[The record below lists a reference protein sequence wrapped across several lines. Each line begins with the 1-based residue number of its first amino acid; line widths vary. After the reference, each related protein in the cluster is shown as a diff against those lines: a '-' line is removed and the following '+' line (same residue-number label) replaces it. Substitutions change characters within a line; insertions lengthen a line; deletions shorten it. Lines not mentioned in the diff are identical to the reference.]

1 MKKKDKGITLI
12 ALVISLIVLL
22 ILASVT
28 IAALSGNNGIL
39 TKAKEAKEKTEI
51 GEEKEVVELAT
62 ISAQMGEEYQSL
74 NQVNLQ
80 KEIDKQYGEG
90 KTIVRDNGDNTFTVS
105 FIKSK
110 REYDI
115 TSKGVEK
122 GKDWNEIMQNAK
134 APEEQKEERNA
145 GVIGIGTDGKTVN
158 MDLWEYTLN
167 NGTYTLNDI
176 DDIKAEDANTENKG
190 YLGKIINGKI
200 EGTVPMY
207 IKGKNDKNFIPVTNL
222 KDTFSN
228 LQNDFDELVTTPV
241 IPSTVTEMQSTF
253 SRCGKLKNIT
263 NLPPKLEIF
272 KWTFYECTSFENFN
286 IFIPNTVTNM
296 FGTFYYC
303 RNLKKFDS
311 ELPKNLKNL
320 EGTFWGC
327 DSLKKFKQIIPN
339 SVETMQHTFKECIN
353 LESFDA
359 DIPENVTNM
368 MGTFQKCKNLK
379 RYNSEIPNSVINM
392 DHTFEGCTNLSEF
405 NSAIPENVINMFATF
420 SQCEN
425 LTEVNMVIPESVTNL
440 QYTFGECL
448 NLRGTIEINANVTGK
463 LISNNLDYM
472 ACFGYSTS
480 THNKAK
486 LTLKGTCTVLE
497 KILEDAK
504 SYDATSNIEIEK

>member
-51 GEEKEVVELAT
+51 VEEKEVVELAT

-190 YLGKIINGKI
+190 YLGKIIDGKI

-207 IKGKNDKNFIPVTNL
+207 IKGKNDKDFIPVTNL
-222 KDTFSN
+222 KDTFIN
-228 LQNDFDELVTTPV
+228 VQNDFDELVTTPV
-241 IPSTVTEMQSTF
+241 IPSTVIEMQSTF
-253 SRCGKLKNIT
+253 SRCGKLRNIT

-286 IFIPNTVTNM
+286 MFIPNTVTNM
-296 FGTFYYC
+296 G
-303 RNLKKFDS
+303 
-311 ELPKNLKNL
+311 
-320 EGTFWGC
+320 
-327 DSLKKFKQIIPN
+327 
-339 SVETMQHTFKECIN
+339 
-353 LESFDA
+353 
-359 DIPENVTNM
+359 
-368 MGTFQKCKNLK
+368 GTFQKCKNLK
-379 RYNSEIPNSVINM
+379 RFNSEIPNSVINM
-392 DHTFEGCTNLSEF
+392 DSTFEGCTNLSEF
-405 NSAIPENVINMFATF
+405 NSTIPENVINMFATF

-463 LISNNLDYM
+463 LISNKLDYM

>member
-62 ISAQMGEEYQSL
+62 ISAQMGEKYQSL

-105 FIKSK
+105 FIESK

-207 IKGKNDKNFIPVTNL
+207 IKGKSDKNFIPVTNL
-222 KDTFSN
+222 KDTFIN

-286 IFIPNTVTNM
+286 MFIPNTVTNM
-296 FGTFYYC
+296 G
-303 RNLKKFDS
+303 
-311 ELPKNLKNL
+311 
-320 EGTFWGC
+320 
-327 DSLKKFKQIIPN
+327 
-339 SVETMQHTFKECIN
+339 
-353 LESFDA
+353 
-359 DIPENVTNM
+359 
-368 MGTFQKCKNLK
+368 GTFQKCKNLK
-379 RYNSEIPNSVINM
+379 RFNSEIPNSVINM
-392 DHTFEGCTNLSEF
+392 DYTFESCTNLSEF
-405 NSAIPENVINMFATF
+405 NSPIPENVINMFATF

-463 LISNNLDYM
+463 LISNKLDYM

>member
-12 ALVISLIVLL
+12 TLVISVIVLL

-39 TKAKEAKEKTEI
+39 TKAKDAKEKTEI
-51 GEEKEVVELAT
+51 GQEKEVVELAT
-62 ISAQMGEEYQSL
+62 ISAQMGEKYQSL

-105 FIKSK
+105 FIESK

-207 IKGKNDKNFIPVTNL
+207 IKGKSDKNFIPVTNL
-222 KDTFSN
+222 KDTFIN

-286 IFIPNTVTNM
+286 MFIPNTVTNM
-296 FGTFYYC
+296 G
-303 RNLKKFDS
+303 
-311 ELPKNLKNL
+311 
-320 EGTFWGC
+320 
-327 DSLKKFKQIIPN
+327 
-339 SVETMQHTFKECIN
+339 
-353 LESFDA
+353 
-359 DIPENVTNM
+359 
-368 MGTFQKCKNLK
+368 GTFQKCKNLK
-379 RYNSEIPNSVINM
+379 RFNSEIPNSVINM
-392 DHTFEGCTNLSEF
+392 DYTFESCTNLSEF
-405 NSAIPENVINMFATF
+405 NSPIPENVINMFATF

-440 QYTFGECL
+440 QYTFRECL

>member
-1 MKKKDKGITLI
+1 MNKTEKNIRGITLI
-12 ALVISLIVLL
+12 ALVITIIVLL
-22 ILASVT
+22 ILAGVT
-28 IAALSGNNGIL
+28 IAALSGDNGIL
-39 TKAKEAKEKTEI
+39 QRATEAKEKTEI
-51 GEEKEVVELAT
+51 GQEKEVVELAT
-62 ISAQMGEEYQSL
+62 ISAQMGEKYQSL

-105 FIKSK
+105 FIESK

-134 APEEQKEERNA
+134 ATEEQKEERNA

-167 NGTYTLNDI
+167 NGTYALNDI

-222 KDTFSN
+222 KDTFIN
-228 LQNDFDELVTTPV
+228 LKNDFDELVTTPV

-286 IFIPNTVTNM
+286 MFIPNTVTNM
-296 FGTFYYC
+296 G
-303 RNLKKFDS
+303 
-311 ELPKNLKNL
+311 
-320 EGTFWGC
+320 
-327 DSLKKFKQIIPN
+327 
-339 SVETMQHTFKECIN
+339 
-353 LESFDA
+353 
-359 DIPENVTNM
+359 
-368 MGTFQKCKNLK
+368 GTFQKCKNLK
-379 RYNSEIPNSVINM
+379 RFNSEIPNSVINM
-392 DHTFEGCTNLSEF
+392 DYTFESCTNLSEF
-405 NSAIPENVINMFATF
+405 NSTIPENVINMFATF

-480 THNKAK
+480 THNNAK

-504 SYDATSNIEIEK
+504 LYDATSNIEIEK

>member
-12 ALVISLIVLL
+12 TLVISVIVLL

-39 TKAKEAKEKTEI
+39 TKAKDAKEKTEI
-51 GEEKEVVELAT
+51 GQEKEVVELAT
-62 ISAQMGEEYQSL
+62 ISAQMGEKYQSL

-105 FIKSK
+105 FIESK

-207 IKGKNDKNFIPVTNL
+207 IKGKSDKNFIPVTNL
-222 KDTFSN
+222 KDTFIN

-263 NLPPKLEIF
+263 NLPPKLENF

-286 IFIPNTVTNM
+286 MFIPNTVTNM
-296 FGTFYYC
+296 G
-303 RNLKKFDS
+303 
-311 ELPKNLKNL
+311 
-320 EGTFWGC
+320 
-327 DSLKKFKQIIPN
+327 
-339 SVETMQHTFKECIN
+339 
-353 LESFDA
+353 
-359 DIPENVTNM
+359 
-368 MGTFQKCKNLK
+368 GTFQKCKNLK
-379 RYNSEIPNSVINM
+379 RFNSEIPNSVINM
-392 DHTFEGCTNLSEF
+392 DYTFESCTNLSEF
-405 NSAIPENVINMFATF
+405 NSPIPENVINMFATF

-440 QYTFGECL
+440 QYTFRECL

-480 THNKAK
+480 THNNAK

-504 SYDATSNIEIEK
+504 LYDATSNIEIEK

>member
-105 FIKSK
+105 FIESK

-207 IKGKNDKNFIPVTNL
+207 IKGKSDKNFIPVTNL
-222 KDTFSN
+222 KDTFIN

-263 NLPPKLEIF
+263 NLPPKLENF

-286 IFIPNTVTNM
+286 MFIPNTVTNM
-296 FGTFYYC
+296 G
-303 RNLKKFDS
+303 
-311 ELPKNLKNL
+311 
-320 EGTFWGC
+320 
-327 DSLKKFKQIIPN
+327 
-339 SVETMQHTFKECIN
+339 
-353 LESFDA
+353 
-359 DIPENVTNM
+359 
-368 MGTFQKCKNLK
+368 GTFQKCKNLK
-379 RYNSEIPNSVINM
+379 RFNSEIPNSVINM
-392 DHTFEGCTNLSEF
+392 DYTFESCTNLSEF
-405 NSAIPENVINMFATF
+405 NSPIPENVINMFATF

-440 QYTFGECL
+440 QYTFRECL

-480 THNKAK
+480 THNNAK

>member
-1 MKKKDKGITLI
+1 
-12 ALVISLIVLL
+12 
-22 ILASVT
+22 
-28 IAALSGNNGIL
+28 
-39 TKAKEAKEKTEI
+39 
-51 GEEKEVVELAT
+51 
-62 ISAQMGEEYQSL
+62 
-74 NQVNLQ
+74 
-80 KEIDKQYGEG
+80 
-90 KTIVRDNGDNTFTVS
+90 
-105 FIKSK
+105 
-110 REYDI
+110 
-115 TSKGVEK
+115 
-122 GKDWNEIMQNAK
+122 MQNAK
-134 APEEQKEERNA
+134 APEEQKEERNT

-222 KDTFSN
+222 KDTFIN

-286 IFIPNTVTNM
+286 MFIPNTVTNM
-296 FGTFYYC
+296 G
-303 RNLKKFDS
+303 
-311 ELPKNLKNL
+311 
-320 EGTFWGC
+320 
-327 DSLKKFKQIIPN
+327 
-339 SVETMQHTFKECIN
+339 
-353 LESFDA
+353 
-359 DIPENVTNM
+359 
-368 MGTFQKCKNLK
+368 GTFQKCKNLK
-379 RYNSEIPNSVINM
+379 RFNSEIPNSVINM
-392 DHTFEGCTNLSEF
+392 DYTFESCTNLSEF
-405 NSAIPENVINMFATF
+405 NSPIPENVINMFATF

-463 LISNNLDYM
+463 LISNKLDYM

>member
-105 FIKSK
+105 FIESK

-207 IKGKNDKNFIPVTNL
+207 IKGKSDKNFIPVTNL
-222 KDTFSN
+222 KDTFIN

-286 IFIPNTVTNM
+286 MFIPNTVTNM
-296 FGTFYYC
+296 G
-303 RNLKKFDS
+303 
-311 ELPKNLKNL
+311 
-320 EGTFWGC
+320 
-327 DSLKKFKQIIPN
+327 
-339 SVETMQHTFKECIN
+339 
-353 LESFDA
+353 
-359 DIPENVTNM
+359 
-368 MGTFQKCKNLK
+368 GTFQKCKNLK
-379 RYNSEIPNSVINM
+379 RFNSEIPNSVINM
-392 DHTFEGCTNLSEF
+392 DSTFEGCTNLSEF
-405 NSAIPENVINMFATF
+405 NSTIPENVINMFATF

-463 LISNNLDYM
+463 LISNKLDYM

>member
-62 ISAQMGEEYQSL
+62 ISAQMGEKYQSL

-90 KTIVRDNGDNTFTVS
+90 KTIVRDNGDSTFTVS
-105 FIKSK
+105 FIESK

-134 APEEQKEERNA
+134 ATEEQKEERNA

-222 KDTFSN
+222 KDTFIN
-228 LQNDFDELVTTPV
+228 LKNDFDELVTTPV

-286 IFIPNTVTNM
+286 MFIPNTVTNM
-296 FGTFYYC
+296 G
-303 RNLKKFDS
+303 
-311 ELPKNLKNL
+311 
-320 EGTFWGC
+320 
-327 DSLKKFKQIIPN
+327 
-339 SVETMQHTFKECIN
+339 
-353 LESFDA
+353 
-359 DIPENVTNM
+359 
-368 MGTFQKCKNLK
+368 GTFQKCKNLK
-379 RYNSEIPNSVINM
+379 RFNSEIPNSVINM
-392 DHTFEGCTNLSEF
+392 DYTFESCTNLSEF
-405 NSAIPENVINMFATF
+405 NSTIPENVINMFATF

-440 QYTFGECL
+440 QYTFRECL

-480 THNKAK
+480 THNNAK

-504 SYDATSNIEIEK
+504 LYDATSNIEIEK

>member
-39 TKAKEAKEKTEI
+39 TKAKETKEKTEI

-62 ISAQMGEEYQSL
+62 ISAQMGEKYQSL

-105 FIKSK
+105 FIESK

-134 APEEQKEERNA
+134 ATEEQKEERNA

-222 KDTFSN
+222 KDTFIN

-286 IFIPNTVTNM
+286 MFIPNTVTNM
-296 FGTFYYC
+296 G
-303 RNLKKFDS
+303 
-311 ELPKNLKNL
+311 
-320 EGTFWGC
+320 
-327 DSLKKFKQIIPN
+327 
-339 SVETMQHTFKECIN
+339 
-353 LESFDA
+353 
-359 DIPENVTNM
+359 
-368 MGTFQKCKNLK
+368 GTFQKCKNLK
-379 RYNSEIPNSVINM
+379 RFNSEIPNSVINM
-392 DHTFEGCTNLSEF
+392 DYTFESCTNLSEF
-405 NSAIPENVINMFATF
+405 NSTIPENVINMFATF

-440 QYTFGECL
+440 QYTFRECL

-480 THNKAK
+480 THNNAK

-504 SYDATSNIEIEK
+504 LYDATSNIEIEK

>member
-62 ISAQMGEEYQSL
+62 ISAQMGEKYQSL

-105 FIKSK
+105 FIESK

-207 IKGKNDKNFIPVTNL
+207 IKGKSDKNFIPVTNL
-222 KDTFSN
+222 KDTFIN

-286 IFIPNTVTNM
+286 MFIPNTVTNM
-296 FGTFYYC
+296 G
-303 RNLKKFDS
+303 
-311 ELPKNLKNL
+311 
-320 EGTFWGC
+320 
-327 DSLKKFKQIIPN
+327 
-339 SVETMQHTFKECIN
+339 
-353 LESFDA
+353 
-359 DIPENVTNM
+359 
-368 MGTFQKCKNLK
+368 GTFQKCKNLK
-379 RYNSEIPNSVINM
+379 RFNSEIPNSVINM
-392 DHTFEGCTNLSEF
+392 DYTFESCTNLSEF
-405 NSAIPENVINMFATF
+405 NRPIPENVINMFATF

-440 QYTFGECL
+440 QYTFRECL

-480 THNKAK
+480 THNNAK

-504 SYDATSNIEIEK
+504 LYDATSNIEIEK

>member
-39 TKAKEAKEKTEI
+39 TKAKETKEKTEI

-62 ISAQMGEEYQSL
+62 ISAQMGEKYQSL

-105 FIKSK
+105 FIESK

-134 APEEQKEERNA
+134 ATEEQKEERNA

-222 KDTFSN
+222 KDTFIN
-228 LQNDFDELVTTPV
+228 LKNDFDELVTTPV

-286 IFIPNTVTNM
+286 MFIPNTVTNM
-296 FGTFYYC
+296 G
-303 RNLKKFDS
+303 
-311 ELPKNLKNL
+311 
-320 EGTFWGC
+320 
-327 DSLKKFKQIIPN
+327 
-339 SVETMQHTFKECIN
+339 
-353 LESFDA
+353 
-359 DIPENVTNM
+359 
-368 MGTFQKCKNLK
+368 GTFQKCKNLK
-379 RYNSEIPNSVINM
+379 RFNSEIPNSVINM
-392 DHTFEGCTNLSEF
+392 DYTFESCTNLSEF
-405 NSAIPENVINMFATF
+405 NSTIPENVINMFATF

-440 QYTFGECL
+440 QYTFRECL

-480 THNKAK
+480 THNNAK
-486 LTLKGTCTVLE
+486 LTLKGPCTVLE

-504 SYDATSNIEIEK
+504 LYDATSNIEIEK

>member
-105 FIKSK
+105 FIESK

-207 IKGKNDKNFIPVTNL
+207 IKGKSDKNFIPVTNL
-222 KDTFSN
+222 KDTFIN

-263 NLPPKLEIF
+263 NLPPKLENF

-286 IFIPNTVTNM
+286 MFIPNTVTNM
-296 FGTFYYC
+296 G
-303 RNLKKFDS
+303 
-311 ELPKNLKNL
+311 
-320 EGTFWGC
+320 
-327 DSLKKFKQIIPN
+327 
-339 SVETMQHTFKECIN
+339 
-353 LESFDA
+353 
-359 DIPENVTNM
+359 
-368 MGTFQKCKNLK
+368 GTFQKCKNLK
-379 RYNSEIPNSVINM
+379 RFNSEIPNSVINM
-392 DHTFEGCTNLSEF
+392 DYTFESCTNLSEF
-405 NSAIPENVINMFATF
+405 NSPIPENVINMFATF

-463 LISNNLDYM
+463 LISNKLDYM

>member
-12 ALVISLIVLL
+12 TLVISVIVLL

-39 TKAKEAKEKTEI
+39 TKAKDAKEKTEI
-51 GEEKEVVELAT
+51 GQEKEVVELAT
-62 ISAQMGEEYQSL
+62 ISAQMGEKYQSL

-105 FIKSK
+105 FIESK

-207 IKGKNDKNFIPVTNL
+207 IKGKSDKNFIPVTNL
-222 KDTFSN
+222 KDTFIN

-286 IFIPNTVTNM
+286 MFIPNTVTNM
-296 FGTFYYC
+296 G
-303 RNLKKFDS
+303 
-311 ELPKNLKNL
+311 
-320 EGTFWGC
+320 
-327 DSLKKFKQIIPN
+327 
-339 SVETMQHTFKECIN
+339 
-353 LESFDA
+353 
-359 DIPENVTNM
+359 
-368 MGTFQKCKNLK
+368 GTFQKCKNLK
-379 RYNSEIPNSVINM
+379 RFNSEIPNSVINM
-392 DHTFEGCTNLSEF
+392 DYTFESCTNLSEF
-405 NSAIPENVINMFATF
+405 NSPIPENVINMFATF

-440 QYTFGECL
+440 QYTFRECL

-480 THNKAK
+480 THNNAK

-504 SYDATSNIEIEK
+504 LYDATSNIEIEK

>member
-39 TKAKEAKEKTEI
+39 TKAKETKEKTEI

-62 ISAQMGEEYQSL
+62 ISAQMGEKYQSL

-105 FIKSK
+105 FIESK

-134 APEEQKEERNA
+134 ATEEQKEERNA

-167 NGTYTLNDI
+167 NGTYALNDI

-222 KDTFSN
+222 KDTFIN
-228 LQNDFDELVTTPV
+228 LKNDFDELVTTPV

-286 IFIPNTVTNM
+286 MFIPNTVTNM
-296 FGTFYYC
+296 G
-303 RNLKKFDS
+303 
-311 ELPKNLKNL
+311 
-320 EGTFWGC
+320 
-327 DSLKKFKQIIPN
+327 
-339 SVETMQHTFKECIN
+339 
-353 LESFDA
+353 
-359 DIPENVTNM
+359 
-368 MGTFQKCKNLK
+368 GTFQKCKNLK
-379 RYNSEIPNSVINM
+379 RFNSEIPNSVINM
-392 DHTFEGCTNLSEF
+392 DYTFESCTNLSEF
-405 NSAIPENVINMFATF
+405 NSTIPENVINMFATF

-440 QYTFGECL
+440 QYTFRECL

-480 THNKAK
+480 THNNAK

-504 SYDATSNIEIEK
+504 LYDATSNIEIEK

>member
-12 ALVISLIVLL
+12 TLVISVIVLL

-39 TKAKEAKEKTEI
+39 TKAKDAKEKTEI
-51 GEEKEVVELAT
+51 GQEKEVVELAT
-62 ISAQMGEEYQSL
+62 ISAQMGEKYQSL

-105 FIKSK
+105 FIESK

-222 KDTFSN
+222 KDTFIN

-263 NLPPKLEIF
+263 NLPPKLENF

-286 IFIPNTVTNM
+286 MFIPNTVTNM
-296 FGTFYYC
+296 G
-303 RNLKKFDS
+303 
-311 ELPKNLKNL
+311 
-320 EGTFWGC
+320 
-327 DSLKKFKQIIPN
+327 
-339 SVETMQHTFKECIN
+339 
-353 LESFDA
+353 
-359 DIPENVTNM
+359 
-368 MGTFQKCKNLK
+368 GTFQKCKNLK
-379 RYNSEIPNSVINM
+379 RFNSEIPNSVINM
-392 DHTFEGCTNLSEF
+392 DYTFESCTNLSEF
-405 NSAIPENVINMFATF
+405 NSPIPENVINMFATF

-463 LISNNLDYM
+463 LISNKLDYM

>member
-39 TKAKEAKEKTEI
+39 TKAKDAKEKTEI
-51 GEEKEVVELAT
+51 GQEKEVVELAT
-62 ISAQMGEEYQSL
+62 ISAQMGEKYQSL

-105 FIKSK
+105 FIESK

-222 KDTFSN
+222 KDTFIN

-286 IFIPNTVTNM
+286 MFIPNTVTNM
-296 FGTFYYC
+296 G
-303 RNLKKFDS
+303 
-311 ELPKNLKNL
+311 
-320 EGTFWGC
+320 
-327 DSLKKFKQIIPN
+327 
-339 SVETMQHTFKECIN
+339 
-353 LESFDA
+353 
-359 DIPENVTNM
+359 
-368 MGTFQKCKNLK
+368 GTFQKCKNLK
-379 RYNSEIPNSVINM
+379 RFNSEIPNSVINM
-392 DHTFEGCTNLSEF
+392 DSTFEGCTNLSEF
-405 NSAIPENVINMFATF
+405 NSTIPENVINMFATF

-440 QYTFGECL
+440 QYTFRECL

>member
-12 ALVISLIVLL
+12 TLVISVIVLL

-39 TKAKEAKEKTEI
+39 TKAKDAKEKTEI
-51 GEEKEVVELAT
+51 GQEKEVVELAT
-62 ISAQMGEEYQSL
+62 ISAQMGEKYQSL

-105 FIKSK
+105 FIESK

-134 APEEQKEERNA
+134 APEEQKEERNT

-207 IKGKNDKNFIPVTNL
+207 IKGKSDKNFIPVTNL
-222 KDTFSN
+222 KDTFIN

-286 IFIPNTVTNM
+286 MFIPNTVTNM
-296 FGTFYYC
+296 G
-303 RNLKKFDS
+303 
-311 ELPKNLKNL
+311 
-320 EGTFWGC
+320 
-327 DSLKKFKQIIPN
+327 
-339 SVETMQHTFKECIN
+339 
-353 LESFDA
+353 
-359 DIPENVTNM
+359 
-368 MGTFQKCKNLK
+368 GTFQKCKNLK
-379 RYNSEIPNSVINM
+379 RFNSEIPNSVINM
-392 DHTFEGCTNLSEF
+392 DSTFEGCTNLSEF
-405 NSAIPENVINMFATF
+405 NSTIPENVINMFATF

-463 LISNNLDYM
+463 LISNKLDYM

>member
-12 ALVISLIVLL
+12 TLVISVIVLL

-39 TKAKEAKEKTEI
+39 TKAKDAKEKTEI
-51 GEEKEVVELAT
+51 GQEKEVVELAT
-62 ISAQMGEEYQSL
+62 ISAQMGEKYQSL

-105 FIKSK
+105 FIESK

-134 APEEQKEERNA
+134 APEEQKEERNT

-207 IKGKNDKNFIPVTNL
+207 IKGKSDKNFIPVTNL
-222 KDTFSN
+222 KDTFIN

-263 NLPPKLEIF
+263 NLPPKLENF

-286 IFIPNTVTNM
+286 MFIPNTVTNM
-296 FGTFYYC
+296 G
-303 RNLKKFDS
+303 
-311 ELPKNLKNL
+311 
-320 EGTFWGC
+320 
-327 DSLKKFKQIIPN
+327 
-339 SVETMQHTFKECIN
+339 
-353 LESFDA
+353 
-359 DIPENVTNM
+359 
-368 MGTFQKCKNLK
+368 GTFQKCKNLK
-379 RYNSEIPNSVINM
+379 IFNSEIPNSVINM
-392 DHTFEGCTNLSEF
+392 DSTFEGCTNLSEF
-405 NSAIPENVINMFATF
+405 NSTIPENVINMFATF

-463 LISNNLDYM
+463 LISNKLDYM

-504 SYDATSNIEIEK
+504 LYDATSNIEIEK

>member
-12 ALVISLIVLL
+12 TLVISVIVLL

-39 TKAKEAKEKTEI
+39 TKAKDAKEKTEI
-51 GEEKEVVELAT
+51 GQEKEVVELAT
-62 ISAQMGEEYQSL
+62 ISAQMGEKYQSL

-105 FIKSK
+105 FIESK

-222 KDTFSN
+222 KDTFIN

-286 IFIPNTVTNM
+286 MFIPNTVTNM
-296 FGTFYYC
+296 G
-303 RNLKKFDS
+303 
-311 ELPKNLKNL
+311 
-320 EGTFWGC
+320 
-327 DSLKKFKQIIPN
+327 
-339 SVETMQHTFKECIN
+339 
-353 LESFDA
+353 
-359 DIPENVTNM
+359 
-368 MGTFQKCKNLK
+368 GTFQKCKNLK
-379 RYNSEIPNSVINM
+379 RFNSEIPNSVINM
-392 DHTFEGCTNLSEF
+392 DYTFESCTNLSEF
-405 NSAIPENVINMFATF
+405 NSPIPENVINMFATF

-440 QYTFGECL
+440 QYTFRECL

>member
-62 ISAQMGEEYQSL
+62 ISAQMGEKYQSL

-105 FIKSK
+105 FIESK

-207 IKGKNDKNFIPVTNL
+207 IKGKSDKNFIPVTNL
-222 KDTFSN
+222 KDTFIN

-286 IFIPNTVTNM
+286 MFIPNTVTNM
-296 FGTFYYC
+296 G
-303 RNLKKFDS
+303 
-311 ELPKNLKNL
+311 
-320 EGTFWGC
+320 
-327 DSLKKFKQIIPN
+327 
-339 SVETMQHTFKECIN
+339 
-353 LESFDA
+353 
-359 DIPENVTNM
+359 
-368 MGTFQKCKNLK
+368 GTFQKCKNLK
-379 RYNSEIPNSVINM
+379 RFNSEIPNSVINM
-392 DHTFEGCTNLSEF
+392 DYTFESCTNLSEF
-405 NSAIPENVINMFATF
+405 NSPIPENVINMFATF

-440 QYTFGECL
+440 QYTFRECL

>member
-105 FIKSK
+105 FIESK

-134 APEEQKEERNA
+134 APEEQKEERNT

-222 KDTFSN
+222 KDTFIN
-228 LQNDFDELVTTPV
+228 LQNDF
-241 IPSTVTEMQSTF
+241 
-253 SRCGKLKNIT
+253 
-263 NLPPKLEIF
+263 EI
-272 KWTFYECTSFENFN
+272 
-286 IFIPNTVTNM
+286 
-296 FGTFYYC
+296 
-303 RNLKKFDS
+303 
-311 ELPKNLKNL
+311 
-320 EGTFWGC
+320 
-327 DSLKKFKQIIPN
+327 
-339 SVETMQHTFKECIN
+339 H
-353 LESFDA
+353 
-359 DIPENVTNM
+359 
-368 MGTFQKCKNLK
+368 
-379 RYNSEIPNSVINM
+379 
-392 DHTFEGCTNLSEF
+392 
-405 NSAIPENVINMFATF
+405 
-420 SQCEN
+420 
-425 LTEVNMVIPESVTNL
+425 
-440 QYTFGECL
+440 
-448 NLRGTIEINANVTGK
+448 
-463 LISNNLDYM
+463 
-472 ACFGYSTS
+472 
-480 THNKAK
+480 
-486 LTLKGTCTVLE
+486 
-497 KILEDAK
+497 KI
-504 SYDATSNIEIEK
+504 

>member
-51 GEEKEVVELAT
+51 VEEKEVVELAT

-134 APEEQKEERNA
+134 APEEQKEKRNA

-207 IKGKNDKNFIPVTNL
+207 IKGKSDKNFIPVTNL
-222 KDTFSN
+222 KDTFIN

-286 IFIPNTVTNM
+286 MFIPNTVTNM
-296 FGTFYYC
+296 G
-303 RNLKKFDS
+303 
-311 ELPKNLKNL
+311 
-320 EGTFWGC
+320 
-327 DSLKKFKQIIPN
+327 
-339 SVETMQHTFKECIN
+339 
-353 LESFDA
+353 
-359 DIPENVTNM
+359 
-368 MGTFQKCKNLK
+368 GTFQKCKNLK
-379 RYNSEIPNSVINM
+379 RFNSEIPNSVINM
-392 DHTFEGCTNLSEF
+392 DSTFEGCTNLSEF
-405 NSAIPENVINMFATF
+405 NSTIPENVINMFATF

-463 LISNNLDYM
+463 LISNKLDYM

>member
-39 TKAKEAKEKTEI
+39 TKAKETKEKTEI

-62 ISAQMGEEYQSL
+62 ISAQMGEKYQSL

-105 FIKSK
+105 FIESK

-134 APEEQKEERNA
+134 ATEEQKEERNA

-167 NGTYTLNDI
+167 NGTYALNDI

-207 IKGKNDKNFIPVTNL
+207 IKGKNDKDFIPVTNL
-222 KDTFSN
+222 KDTFIN
-228 LQNDFDELVTTPV
+228 VQNDFDELVTTPV
-241 IPSTVTEMQSTF
+241 IPSTVIEMQSTF

-286 IFIPNTVTNM
+286 MFIPNTVTNM
-296 FGTFYYC
+296 G
-303 RNLKKFDS
+303 
-311 ELPKNLKNL
+311 
-320 EGTFWGC
+320 
-327 DSLKKFKQIIPN
+327 
-339 SVETMQHTFKECIN
+339 
-353 LESFDA
+353 
-359 DIPENVTNM
+359 
-368 MGTFQKCKNLK
+368 GTFQKCKNLK
-379 RYNSEIPNSVINM
+379 RFNSEIPNSVINM
-392 DHTFEGCTNLSEF
+392 DYTFESCTNLSEF
-405 NSAIPENVINMFATF
+405 NSTIPENVINMFATF

-440 QYTFGECL
+440 QYTFRECL

-480 THNKAK
+480 THNNAK

-504 SYDATSNIEIEK
+504 LYDATSNIEIEK

>member
-12 ALVISLIVLL
+12 TLVISVIVLL

-39 TKAKEAKEKTEI
+39 TKAKDAKEKTEI
-51 GEEKEVVELAT
+51 GQEKEVVELAT
-62 ISAQMGEEYQSL
+62 ISAQMGEKYQSL

-105 FIKSK
+105 FIESK

-134 APEEQKEERNA
+134 APEEQKEERNT

-207 IKGKNDKNFIPVTNL
+207 IKGKSDKNFIPVTNL
-222 KDTFSN
+222 KDTFIN

-286 IFIPNTVTNM
+286 MFIPNTVTNM
-296 FGTFYYC
+296 G
-303 RNLKKFDS
+303 
-311 ELPKNLKNL
+311 
-320 EGTFWGC
+320 
-327 DSLKKFKQIIPN
+327 
-339 SVETMQHTFKECIN
+339 
-353 LESFDA
+353 
-359 DIPENVTNM
+359 
-368 MGTFQKCKNLK
+368 GTFQKCKNLK
-379 RYNSEIPNSVINM
+379 RFNSEIPNSVINM
-392 DHTFEGCTNLSEF
+392 DYTFESCTNLSEF
-405 NSAIPENVINMFATF
+405 NSPIPENVINMFATF

-440 QYTFGECL
+440 QYTFRECL

-480 THNKAK
+480 THNNAK

-504 SYDATSNIEIEK
+504 LYDATSNIEIEK

>member
-12 ALVISLIVLL
+12 TLVISVIVLL

-39 TKAKEAKEKTEI
+39 TKAKDAKEKTEI
-51 GEEKEVVELAT
+51 GQEKEVVELAT
-62 ISAQMGEEYQSL
+62 ISAQMGEKYQSL

-105 FIKSK
+105 FIESK

-222 KDTFSN
+222 KDTFIN
-228 LQNDFDELVTTPV
+228 LQNDFDEIVTTPV

-286 IFIPNTVTNM
+286 MFIPNTVTNM
-296 FGTFYYC
+296 G
-303 RNLKKFDS
+303 
-311 ELPKNLKNL
+311 
-320 EGTFWGC
+320 
-327 DSLKKFKQIIPN
+327 
-339 SVETMQHTFKECIN
+339 
-353 LESFDA
+353 
-359 DIPENVTNM
+359 
-368 MGTFQKCKNLK
+368 GTFQKCKNLK
-379 RYNSEIPNSVINM
+379 RFNSEIPNSVINM
-392 DHTFEGCTNLSEF
+392 DYTFESCTNLSEF
-405 NSAIPENVINMFATF
+405 NSPIPENVINMFATF

-440 QYTFGECL
+440 QYTFRECL

-480 THNKAK
+480 THNNAK

-504 SYDATSNIEIEK
+504 LYDATSNIEIEK

>member
-51 GEEKEVVELAT
+51 VEEKEVVELAT

-90 KTIVRDNGDNTFTVS
+90 KTIVRDNGDSTFTVS
-105 FIKSK
+105 FIESK

-207 IKGKNDKNFIPVTNL
+207 IKGKSDKNFIPVTNL
-222 KDTFSN
+222 KDTFIN

-286 IFIPNTVTNM
+286 MFIPNTVTNM
-296 FGTFYYC
+296 G
-303 RNLKKFDS
+303 
-311 ELPKNLKNL
+311 
-320 EGTFWGC
+320 
-327 DSLKKFKQIIPN
+327 
-339 SVETMQHTFKECIN
+339 
-353 LESFDA
+353 
-359 DIPENVTNM
+359 
-368 MGTFQKCKNLK
+368 GTFQKCKNLK
-379 RYNSEIPNSVINM
+379 RFNSEIPNSVINM
-392 DHTFEGCTNLSEF
+392 DSTFEGCTNLSEF
-405 NSAIPENVINMFATF
+405 NSTIPENVINMFATF

-463 LISNNLDYM
+463 LISNKLDYM

>member
-1 MKKKDKGITLI
+1 MNKTEKNIRGITLI
-12 ALVISLIVLL
+12 ALVITIIVLL
-22 ILASVT
+22 ILAGVT
-28 IAALSGNNGIL
+28 IAALSGDNGIL
-39 TKAKEAKEKTEI
+39 QRATEAKEKTEI
-51 GEEKEVVELAT
+51 GQEKEVVELAT
-62 ISAQMGEEYQSL
+62 ISAQMGEKYQSL

-90 KTIVRDNGDNTFTVS
+90 KTIVRDNGDSTFTVS
-105 FIKSK
+105 FIESK

-207 IKGKNDKNFIPVTNL
+207 IKGKSDKNFIPVTNL
-222 KDTFSN
+222 KDTFIN

-286 IFIPNTVTNM
+286 MFIPNTVTNM
-296 FGTFYYC
+296 G
-303 RNLKKFDS
+303 
-311 ELPKNLKNL
+311 
-320 EGTFWGC
+320 
-327 DSLKKFKQIIPN
+327 
-339 SVETMQHTFKECIN
+339 
-353 LESFDA
+353 
-359 DIPENVTNM
+359 
-368 MGTFQKCKNLK
+368 GTFQKCKNLK
-379 RYNSEIPNSVINM
+379 RFNSEIPNSVINM
-392 DHTFEGCTNLSEF
+392 DSTFEGCTNLSEF
-405 NSAIPENVINMFATF
+405 NSTIPENVINMFATF

-463 LISNNLDYM
+463 LISNKLDYM

>member
-12 ALVISLIVLL
+12 TLVISVIVLL

-39 TKAKEAKEKTEI
+39 TKAKDAKEKTEI
-51 GEEKEVVELAT
+51 GQEKEVVELAT
-62 ISAQMGEEYQSL
+62 ISAQMGEKYQSL

-105 FIKSK
+105 FIESK

-207 IKGKNDKNFIPVTNL
+207 IKGKSDKNFIPVTNL
-222 KDTFSN
+222 KDTFIN

-263 NLPPKLEIF
+263 NLPPKLENF

-286 IFIPNTVTNM
+286 MFIPNTVTNM
-296 FGTFYYC
+296 G
-303 RNLKKFDS
+303 
-311 ELPKNLKNL
+311 
-320 EGTFWGC
+320 
-327 DSLKKFKQIIPN
+327 
-339 SVETMQHTFKECIN
+339 
-353 LESFDA
+353 
-359 DIPENVTNM
+359 
-368 MGTFQKCKNLK
+368 GTFQKCKNLK
-379 RYNSEIPNSVINM
+379 RFNSEIPNSVINM
-392 DHTFEGCTNLSEF
+392 DYTFESCTNLSEF
-405 NSAIPENVINMFATF
+405 NSPIPENVINMFATF

-440 QYTFGECL
+440 QYTFRECL

-463 LISNNLDYM
+463 LISNKLDYM

>member
-62 ISAQMGEEYQSL
+62 ISAQMGEKYQSL

-90 KTIVRDNGDNTFTVS
+90 KTIVRDNGDSTFTVS
-105 FIKSK
+105 FIESK

-134 APEEQKEERNA
+134 APEEQKEERNT

-176 DDIKAEDANTENKG
+176 DDIKAGDANTENKG
-190 YLGKIINGKI
+190 YLGKIVDGKI
-200 EGTVPMY
+200 EGTVPIY

-222 KDTFSN
+222 KDTFIN
-228 LQNDFDELVTTPV
+228 LKNDFDELITTPV
-241 IPSTVTEMQSTF
+241 IPTTVTEMQSTF
-253 SRCGKLKNIT
+253 SRCRKLKNIT
-263 NLPPKLEIF
+263 NLPPTLESL
-272 KWTFYECTSFENFN
+272 KWTFYNCQSIENFN
-286 IFIPNTVTNM
+286 INIPNTVNDMTQ
-296 FGTFYYC
+296 TFYDC
-303 RNLKKFDS
+303 SNLKKFNS
-311 ELPKNLKNL
+311 ELSINLKEL
-320 EGTFWGC
+320 EGTFMNC
-327 DSLKKFKQIIPN
+327 KS
-339 SVETMQHTFKECIN
+339 
-353 LESFDA
+353 LESFDSE
-359 DIPENVTNM
+359 IPENVINM

-379 RYNSEIPNSVINM
+379 RFNSEIPNSVINM
-392 DHTFEGCTNLSEF
+392 DSTFEGCTNLSEF
-405 NSAIPENVINMFATF
+405 NSTIPENVINMFATF

-448 NLRGTIEINANVTGK
+448 NLRGTIEINANVTGN

-480 THNKAK
+480 THNNAK